1 MKKVL
6 KKGKR
11 SNKKER
17 LVAYEQI
24 LNQGQGAS
32 RIELIQLLIPL
43 GLQAIEVEIQAEV
56 DNVQYLSHI

>member
-11 SNKKER
+11 SNKIER

-24 LNQGQGAS
+24 LNQAQGAS

-43 GLQAIEVEIQAEV
+43 GLQAIAVEIQADV